1 LNREPQT
8 FGKANGDEENDP
20 HTTGCLYGE
29 HRVAGTAG
37 EAEGAA
43 ERGRGRHGGRVPN
56 ESGCAHQPERAV
68 ALRRG
73 ASPGHPRR
81 NQAAP
86 QGARRGNSL
95 PLGIAVLPWI
105 EKDLKFTG
113 EGQTFAI
120 IYDAVQLELGRK
132 QRYGTQIGEDAH
144 GNPFVIACEEP
155 NRVDEYLSQMSLPSL
170 SSYMADVS
178 KYLYN
183 GKPVRLATP
192 EESE

>member
-1 LNREPQT
+1 
-8 FGKANGDEENDP
+8 
-20 HTTGCLYGE
+20 
-29 HRVAGTAG
+29 
-37 EAEGAA
+37 
-43 ERGRGRHGGRVPN
+43 
-56 ESGCAHQPERAV
+56 
-68 ALRRG
+68 
-73 ASPGHPRR
+73 
-81 NQAAP
+81 
-86 QGARRGNSL
+86 
-95 PLGIAVLPWI
+95 VLPWI